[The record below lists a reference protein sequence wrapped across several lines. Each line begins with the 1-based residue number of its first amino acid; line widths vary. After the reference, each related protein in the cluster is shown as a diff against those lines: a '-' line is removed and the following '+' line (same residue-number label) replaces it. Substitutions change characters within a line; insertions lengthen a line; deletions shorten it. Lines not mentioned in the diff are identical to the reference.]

1 MRNFLALLAI
11 VLLAGCGAYEERDTG
26 IDEQTTLVVRSES
39 MIGLTV
45 SIDDN
50 FTMVVGEDDLT
61 KYTMGILGV
70 TDRENEKLEAVTIS
84 VDSGTRRVRVTRA
97 GTLLVDK
104 QLHFTQGQTRELRV
118 RQ

>member
-1 MRNFLALLAI
+1 MRNFLALLAM
-11 VLLAGCGAYEERDTG
+11 VFLASCGAYEERKTG

-39 MIGLTV
+39 LVGLTV
-45 SIDDN
+45 SIDDG
-50 FTMVVGEDDLT
+50 FSMVVSEDDLS

-70 TDRENEKLEAVTIS
+70 TDRENEKLETVTIN
-84 VDSGTRRVRVTRA
+84 VDSGTRRVRVTRS